1 MTMATKNG
9 SGVVRVLVM
18 AAASVRRAGLEAIVG
33 ESREF
38 RLVGSAAGTSSLA
51 AQAREFQPDV
61 IVADLEQIDASFVT
75 ALSSLEHMLIPAIV
89 LIDGPDVAWIV
100 RALRG
105 GVKAIVPREAS
116 AGDILLAIKAAHG
129 GLVTLAPDVVDEL
142 ARYVHAEESESALVE
157 HEALTPREIEILRML
172 GSGLTNK
179 EMARLLGISDHT
191 VKFHISSILAKL
203 GVSTRTEAVMQ
214 GIRRG
219 FVVV

>member
-1 MTMATKNG
+1 MATKNG

-18 AAASVRRAGLEAIVG
+18 AAASVRRAGLEAIVR

-75 ALSSLEHMLIPAIV
+75 ALSSLEHMLLPAIV

-142 ARYVHAEESESALVE
+142 ARYVHAEESESAVVA

>member
-18 AAASVRRAGLEAIVG
+18 AAASVRRAGLEAIVR

-75 ALSSLEHMLIPAIV
+75 ALSSLEHMLLPAIV

-157 HEALTPREIEILRML
+157 HEALTPREIEVLRML

>member
-1 MTMATKNG
+1 MATKNG

-18 AAASVRRAGLEAIVG
+18 AAASVRRAGLEAIVR

-61 IVADLEQIDASFVT
+61 IVADLERSDAFFVA
-75 ALSSLEHMLIPAIV
+75 ALSSLEHMLLPAIV

-157 HEALTPREIEILRML
+157 HEALTPREIEVLRML